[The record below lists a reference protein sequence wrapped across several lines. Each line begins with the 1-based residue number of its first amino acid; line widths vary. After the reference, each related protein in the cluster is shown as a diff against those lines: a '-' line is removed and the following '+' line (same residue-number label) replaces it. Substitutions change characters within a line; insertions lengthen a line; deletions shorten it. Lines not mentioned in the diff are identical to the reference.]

1 MRNNREHIE
10 YHLLKRRNSFSEIFS
25 FLREIDKD
33 FPVFLSSKC
42 SLEDLANKFDQHA
55 DVVAAVDKNV
65 LVGLIA
71 AYISNSKEELAFVSV
86 LGVNKEYRGIGI
98 GNRLLVELIKVAKKY
113 RSKIKGLHLYTTDSN
128 INAIKLYEKNGFKIV
143 KFDNE
148 KRQNDLHMALYF

>member
-1 MRNNREHIE
+1 MRNNRDHIK
-10 YHLLKRRNSFSEIFS
+10 YHLLKRRNSFTEICF
-25 FLREIDKD
+25 FLKEVDKD
-33 FPVFLSSKC
+33 FPIFLSSKC
-42 SLEDLANKFDQHA
+42 SLEDLANKFDQYA
-55 DVVAAVDKNV
+55 DVIVAVDKNV
-65 LVGLIA
+65 FVGLIA

-98 GNRLLVELIKVAKKY
+98 GNRLLAELIKLAKKY
-113 RSKIKGLHLYTTDSN
+113 RSKIRGLHLYTTHSN